1 MAERSTEVSDILNA
15 AALLLG
21 AIVGDNSGHVS
32 QQTREQVVR
41 QAIALRAEVEKT
53 TRRPRLRAS

>member
-41 QAIALRAEVEKT
+41 QAIALRAEVEKQ
-53 TRRPRLRAS
+53 LAGQG